1 VNLGRLSVLFKTV
14 TMGGITIHRIYI
26 GFFIAIIIITTVYL
40 AYQGYAYYSLSVENS
55 FFHPKHQ
62 TLKPSGFIGHGL
74 GIIGSLLILIGV
86 STYMLR
92 KRIKLFSRIGVLK
105 YWLEFHIFLCVLGPI
120 MVLFHTAFKF
130 GGLVAVSF
138 WSMVAVV
145 LSGVIGR
152 YIYLQI
158 PRTIE
163 GREMNLN
170 EINQIKDELNKKLTT
185 VYKIDEQTLEEIL
198 NAVKERPDRSGE
210 SMIAR
215 SIAKF
220 KFEHRTIKEVK
231 TILRQHKVIGKSYN
245 EVVSLI
251 KDEISLNRKID
262 RLISMQ
268 NLFKYW
274 HVAHLPFALL
284 MLIIMLVHVVVTII
298 FGAHWIF

>member
-1 VNLGRLSVLFKTV
+1 
-14 TMGGITIHRIYI
+14 MGGNSIHRIYI
-26 GFFIAIIIITTVYL
+26 GFLILVVLVATSFL
-40 AYQGYAYYSLSVENS
+40 AYQGYTYYSLGIEQR
-55 FFHPKHQ
+55 FFHSDHQ
-62 TLKPSGFIGHGL
+62 TLKPSGFLGHTL
-74 GIIGSLLILIGV
+74 GILGSFLMLVGV

-92 KRIKLFSRIGVLK
+92 KRINMFSRIGVLK
-105 YWLEFHIFLCVLGPI
+105 YWLEFHIFLCTLGPI
-120 MVLFHTAFKF
+120 FVLFHTAFKF

-145 LSGVIGR
+145 LSGIIGR

-170 EINQIKDELNKKLTT
+170 EINQIKDELNQKLATA
-185 VYKIDEQTLEEIL
+185 YNIDKETLIGIL
-198 NAVKERPDRSGE
+198 DAVQKRPDRSGS
-210 SMIAR
+210 SMVAR
-215 SIAKF
+215 SIEKF
-220 KFEHRTIKEVK
+220 KFEQRTIKEVK
-231 TILRQHKVIGKSYN
+231 KILTHNK
-245 EVVSLI
+245 VVSKEYKEVIKLI
-251 KDEISLNRKID
+251 KDEITLNRKID

-284 MLIIMLVHVVVTII
+284 MLIIMLIHVGVAIT

>member
-1 VNLGRLSVLFKTV
+1 
-14 TMGGITIHRIYI
+14 MGGISIHRIYI
-26 GFFIAIIIITTVYL
+26 GFLVLVVLVATVYL
-40 AYQGYAYYSLSVENS
+40 AYRGYTYYSLGIEHR
-55 FFHPKHQ
+55 FFHPEHQ
-62 TLKPSGFIGHGL
+62 TLKPSGFLGHGL
-74 GIIGSLLILIGV
+74 GIIGSLMMLIGV

-92 KRIKLFSRIGVLK
+92 KRISKFSRLGILK
-105 YWLEFHIFLCVLGPI
+105 YWLEFHIFLCTLGPI
-120 MVLFHTAFKF
+120 FVLYHTSFKF

-170 EINQIKDELNKKLTT
+170 EINQIKDELNKKLVT
-185 VYKIDEQTLEEIL
+185 VYSIDEQALQEIL
-198 NAVKERPDRSGE
+198 NAVKKRPDRSGN
-210 SMIAR
+210 SMVKR
-215 SIAKF
+215 SIEKF
-220 KFEHRTIKEVK
+220 NFERKVIREVK
-231 TILRQHKVIGKSYN
+231 TILRQNKIIGKGYK
-245 EVVSLI
+245 EVVKLI
-251 KDEISLNRKID
+251 KYEINLNRKID

-268 NLFKYW
+268 NLFRYW

-284 MLIIMLVHVVVTII
+284 MLIIMLIHVGVAYT